1 MRHPLLP
8 LFVFLGVVLLEIF
21 GFAWVGGAVGALA
34 TVGLVVVSAAVGLWI
49 FRWQG
54 VAHWRRM
61 QTMLARGEVPARELL
76 EGWLLML
83 AAILLLIPGFFSDGF
98 GLALMVPPLRAAAAN
113 GLLRRRSVWVAAARR
128 SAAARGG
135 TIEGEYRKR
144 TDARENGGDARENG
158 QADPDRLPEDRDR

>member
-34 TVGLVVVSAAVGLWI
+34 TVGLVVLSAAIGLWI

-61 QTMLARGEVPARELL
+61 QTMLARGEMPARELL

-144 TDARENGGDARENG
+144 TDEHKGG